1 MNDTDKHAQSAPR
14 TGEISPETV
23 LQVVTALYAD
33 LHQSEAAPQAVS
45 MSSHLERDLGLDSL
59 ARVELGLRLEVRF
72 DVQLRDAA
80 VGSADTVADLLGL
93 LTSAARAGAGAGR
106 ADAGV
111 VPVSPIAAPRPPLG
125 TPNTATTLNEV
136 LLWHA
141 EQHPDVTHAVVIGE
155 AGSQAVTYAQLREG
169 AQKVAGTLQQA
180 AVRPGAT
187 VALMLPTAAEYLY
200 TFFGVL
206 LAGAVPVPIYPPTR
220 PSQIEDHV
228 HRHAG
233 VLANAGVSALITVP
247 EARTVAHLLQA
258 RVPSLKHIWSV
269 ADLMSGARFQPLRD
283 PPSGES
289 IAMLQYTSGSTG
301 SPKGVILTQANL
313 LANIRAIGKLIDAN
327 DSDVFVSWL
336 PLYHDMGLIG
346 AWLGSLYFGCLLVIM
361 PPTAFLTRP
370 ARWLRAIHQY
380 GGTLTASPNFG
391 YELCAQRLTDQ
402 DLTGLDLSSLRIAF
416 NGAEPVYPD
425 TLERFSQRFAPY
437 GFRRE
442 AMTPVY
448 GLAEAAVG
456 LTFPPMG
463 RGPIVDCIDRAE
475 MTVRGRVVSKPQGTS
490 NTLRFVSCGRPL
502 PGYRLRIIDTDGAEA
517 PERVEGTLQFT
528 GPSGTA
534 GYFHNA
540 EATARL
546 LSGGWHDTGDRAYMA
561 DGELYVTGRVKDII
575 IRRGRHIYPDEI
587 ESAVGNLAGVRRGC
601 VVAFGTQEPSTA
613 TEKLVVLAETHLTD
627 PAAQALL
634 KRRITER
641 VVECI
646 GEPAEDIVL
655 APPHAVLKTSSGK
668 LRRAATRTAYED
680 HSLGR
685 AHAAPLVQMLRLM
698 TESSVLRLRRTRA
711 AVARVTYGLYAWG
724 IVLVIGVP
732 AVLRIALCREQ
743 AHAWHLNHL
752 AASRLIRAWR
762 IPFTAKWE
770 TPPDLPEPHV
780 VVANHCSYLDSI
792 FVAALLP
799 RPHIVVA
806 KAELQRI
813 PLFGAYLRSLGIIFV
828 ERSAA
833 EKRVREVP
841 QMKDALATGTS
852 VIIFPE
858 GTFTRDPGLRA
869 FHLGAFEIA
878 VACGAPIIAL
888 TLSGT
893 RRVLRDGQWLPR
905 RLPVSAVIGAPLPA
919 RGGPDA
925 FSAAVQLRDAARAQ
939 ILRHCGEPGL

>member
-1 MNDTDKHAQSAPR
+1 MNDTDNHARAVPL
-14 TGEISPETV
+14 TPEVSPEAV
-23 LQVVTALYAD
+23 LQVVTALYAE
-33 LHQSEAAPQAVS
+33 LHRSEAAPQTVS
-45 MSSHLERDLGLDSL
+45 LSSHLERDLGLDSL
-59 ARVELGLRLEVRF
+59 ARVELGLRLEAHFGVE
-72 DVQLRDAA
+72 LRDAA
-80 VGSADTVADLLGL
+80 VGSAATVADLVGL
-93 LTSAARAGAGAGR
+93 LTSAARVVGGARPDVVA
-106 ADAGV
+106 
-111 VPVSPIAAPRPPLG
+111 VPVSQIAALRPPLG
-125 TPNTATTLNEV
+125 TPKTATTLNEV

-141 EQHPDVTHAVVIGE
+141 EWHPDVTHAVVIDE
-155 AGSQAVTYAQLREG
+155 DRSQAVTYAQLRDG
-169 AQKVAGTLQQA
+169 AEQVAGALQQA
-180 AVRPGAT
+180 AVQSGAT

-233 VLANAGVSALITVP
+233 VLANAGVTALVTVP
-247 EARTVAHLLQA
+247 EARTVAHLLRA

-269 ADLMSGARFQPLRD
+269 ADLMSGARFKSLRD

-313 LANIRAIGKLIDAN
+313 LANIRSIGKLIDAS
-327 DSDVFVSWL
+327 DADVFVSWL

-346 AWLGSLYFGCLLVIM
+346 AWLGSLYFGCLLVLM

-402 DLTGLDLSSLRIAF
+402 ELSGLDLSSLRVAF
-416 NGAEPVYPD
+416 NGAEPVHPD
-425 TLERFSQRFAPY
+425 TLERFRQRFGRY
-437 GFRRE
+437 GFRPE

-463 RGPIVDCIDRAE
+463 RGPIVDYIDRAE
-475 MTVRGRVVSKPQGTS
+475 MTARGRAVSKPQGGP

-502 PGYRLRIIDTDGAEA
+502 AGYRLRIIDADGAEV

-528 GPSGTA
+528 GPSATA

-540 EATARL
+540 EATAQL
-546 LSGGWHDTGDRAYMA
+546 LSGKWHDTGDRAYMA

-587 ESAVGNLAGVRRGC
+587 ENAIGSLAGVRRGC
-601 VVAFGTQEPSTA
+601 VAAFGTREPSTA

-627 PAAQALL
+627 PAAQAEL
-634 KRRITER
+634 KRRINER
-641 VVECI
+641 VVDCL
-646 GEPAEDIVL
+646 GEPAEEIVL

-668 LRRAATRTAYED
+668 LRRAATRAAYED

-698 TESSVLRLRRTRA
+698 IEDALLGLRRTGA
-711 AVARVTYGLYAWG
+711 AAARVTYGLYAWG
-724 IVLVIGVP
+724 VLFVIGVP

-752 AASRLIRAWR
+752 AASRLVRAWR
-762 IPFTAKWE
+762 LPFAVKWE
-770 TPPDLPEPHV
+770 TRLDLPEPHV
-780 VVANHCSYLDSI
+780 VVVNHCSYLDSI

-813 PLFGAYLRSLGIIFV
+813 PVLGAYLRSLGIIFV
-828 ERSAA
+828 ERSTA
-833 EKRVREVP
+833 EKRVHLLPE
-841 QMKDALATGTS
+841 MKSALARGES

-858 GTFTRDPGLRA
+858 GTFTREAGLRA

-878 VACGAPIIAL
+878 VAGGAPIIPI
-888 TLSGT
+888 TLHGT
-893 RRVLRDGQWLPR
+893 RLVLRDGQWLPR
-905 RLPVSAVIGAPLPA
+905 RLPVSAFVGAPLTPA
-919 RGGPDA
+919 DGNDA

-939 ILRHCGEPGL
+939 ILSHCGEPEL

>member
-1 MNDTDKHAQSAPR
+1 MNDTDKHAHSAPPSR
-14 TGEISPETV
+14 EISPEAV

-33 LHQSEAAPQAVS
+33 LHPLEAAPQTVS
-45 MSSHLERDLGLDSL
+45 LSSHLERDLGLDSL

-72 DVQLRDAA
+72 GVQLRDAA
-80 VGSADTVADLLGL
+80 VGSAETVADLLGL
-93 LTSAARAGAGAGR
+93 LTSAARAGAGAAR
-106 ADAGV
+106 PDVSV
-111 VPVSPIAAPRPPLG
+111 VPVSPTAAVRPSLG
-125 TPNTATTLNEV
+125 TPKTATTLNEV

-141 EQHPDVTHAVVIGE
+141 EQHPDVTHAVVIDE
-155 AGSQAVTYAQLREG
+155 DRSQAVTYAQLRDG
-169 AQKVAGTLQQA
+169 AQEVAGALQQA
-180 AVRPGAT
+180 GVQPGTT

-200 TFFGVL
+200 AFFGVL

-233 VLANAGVSALITVP
+233 VLANAAVSALITVP
-247 EARTVAHLLQA
+247 EARTVAHLLRA

-283 PPSGES
+283 PPSGDA

-313 LANIRAIGKLIDAN
+313 LANIRAIGKLIDAS
-327 DSDVFVSWL
+327 DSDIFVSWL

-346 AWLGSLYFGCLLVIM
+346 AWLGSLYFGCLLVLM

-391 YELCAQRLTDQ
+391 YELCVQRLAAQ
-402 DLTGLDLSSLRIAF
+402 DLIGLDLSSLRVAF

-425 TLERFSQRFAPY
+425 TLERFRERFAPY

-463 RGPIVDCIDRAE
+463 RGPIVDCVDRAE
-475 MTVRGRVVSKPQGTS
+475 MTVTGRAVSKPEGTP
-490 NTLRFVSCGRPL
+490 NTLRFVSCGCVL
-502 PGYRLRIIDTDGAEA
+502 PGYRLRIVDADGAEV

-528 GPSGTA
+528 GPSATP

-540 EATARL
+540 EATAQL
-546 LSGGWHDTGDRAYMA
+546 LSGEWHDTGDRAYMA

-587 ESAVGNLAGVRRGC
+587 ESAIGDLVGVRRGC
-601 VVAFGTQEPSTA
+601 VAAFGTREPGTA
-613 TEKLVVLAETHLTD
+613 TERLVVLAETHLTD
-627 PAAQALL
+627 PAAHAEL
-634 KRRITER
+634 KRRINER
-641 VVECI
+641 VVDCI
-646 GEPAEDIVL
+646 GEPAEEIVL

-668 LRRAATRTAYED
+668 LRRAATRAAYED

-685 AHAAPLVQMLRLM
+685 ARAAPLVQILRLM
-698 TESSVLRLRRTRA
+698 TESPLLQLRRARA
-711 AVARVTYGLYAWG
+711 AAARVLYGLYAWG
-724 IVLVIGVP
+724 VVILLGVP

-770 TPPDLPEPHV
+770 IPLDLPEPHV

-799 RPHIVVA
+799 GPHIVVA

-813 PLFGAYLRSLGIIFV
+813 PVLGAYLRSLGIIFV

-841 QMKDALATGTS
+841 QMKSALAAGKS

-858 GTFTRDPGLRA
+858 GTFTHEVGLRP

-878 VACGAPIIAL
+878 VACGAPIIPI
-888 TLSGT
+888 TLHGT

-905 RLPVSAVIGAPLPA
+905 RLPVSAVVGAPLRAP
-919 RGGPDA
+919 GGDDA

-939 ILRHCGEPGL
+939 MLRHCGEPGL